1 MINGTSVLGKGN
13 PRWPISNVAETR
25 KVPAVGPPMLGSLT
39 VPGAAIQERS
49 AVGVTAALRSAA
61 AFAVAWLTDLPRR
74 LGNRLFVMNDAEAGW
89 RGWEVTVTA
98 GGLGRQY
105 RDRRFNTLR
114 EELEAHG
121 GRVEPNANKE
131 T

>member
-13 PRWPISNVAETR
+13 PRWPISNVAETK
-25 KVPAVGPPMLGSLT
+25 KVPGVGPPMSGSLA

-49 AVGVTAALRSAA
+49 AVGVTAALRSADA
-61 AFAVAWLTDLPRR
+61 VVVAWLTDLPRR
-74 LGNRLFVMNDAEAGW
+74 LGNRLFAMNDAEAGW
-89 RGWEVTVTA
+89 RGWAATVTA

-105 RDRRFNTLR
+105 RDPRFNALR
-114 EELEAHG
+114 EEFEAHG
-121 GRVEPNANKE
+121 GRVDPNANKE